1 MKHLKT
7 ERNRE
12 PISKAKIIVICVVLG
27 VLAFGG
33 TLLGLLLSRGNL
45 GYEEARNYADEI
57 LKTKVEVSEFL
68 DGEVKDIE
76 LTDEEKTKFENFEKA
91 TDKAA
96 SYLGN
101 LSASNAL
108 KNKEVNEKYEKAKAD
123 FEKLQEVAKTEK
135 ALYGLF
141 GSEEID
147 LGEVEKSDNEFLK
160 KFAKTISD

>member
-57 LKTKVEVSEFL
+57 
-68 DGEVKDIE
+68 
-76 LTDEEKTKFENFEKA
+76 
-91 TDKAA
+91 
-96 SYLGN
+96 
-101 LSASNAL
+101 
-108 KNKEVNEKYEKAKAD
+108 
-123 FEKLQEVAKTEK
+123 
-135 ALYGLF
+135 
-141 GSEEID
+141 
-147 LGEVEKSDNEFLK
+147 
-160 KFAKTISD
+160 